1 MAFSVR
7 VEKVG
12 DREGKLQSR
21 AAGDGG
27 DGKAGKEEPN
37 TSFTSWSRQHSEVD
51 DNLTRGQSGAGDC
64 IFLPRSD
71 RKL

>member
-12 DREGKLQSR
+12 DCEGRLQSR
-21 AAGDGG
+21 AAGDGR

-51 DNLTRGQSGAGDC
+51 DDLIRGQSLAGDRVW
-64 IFLPRSD
+64 LPRSD
-71 RKL
+71 YKL